1 VKVKING
8 EVREVPDGLTIRAL
22 LDTLGLPGERVAVEV
37 NTEVV
42 RRARHTEHHLLDGD
56 EVEIV
61 TFVGGG

>member
-1 VKVKING
+1 LKVKING
-8 EVREVPDGLTIRAL
+8 DLREVPEGLTIRAL
-22 LDTLGLPGERVAVEV
+22 LDSLGLGAERVAVEV

-42 RRARHTEHHLLDGD
+42 RRARHAEHHLSDGD

>member
-1 VKVKING
+1 MKING
-8 EVREVPDGLTIRAL
+8 DLREVPEGLTIRAL
-22 LDTLGLPGERVAVEV
+22 LDSLGLGAERVAVEV

-42 RRARHTEHHLLDGD
+42 RRARHAEHHLSDGD